1 MGLIKIHNASVEENK
16 DFGSDNVS
24 NMRQMNRLN
33 D

>member
-16 DFGSDNVS
+16 ALKVIMYQ